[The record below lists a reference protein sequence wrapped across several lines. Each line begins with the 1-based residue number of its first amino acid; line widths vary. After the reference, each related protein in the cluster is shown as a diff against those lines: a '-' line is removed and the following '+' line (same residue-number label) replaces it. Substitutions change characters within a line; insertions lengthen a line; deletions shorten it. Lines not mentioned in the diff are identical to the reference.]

1 MACHEGF
8 SKRNQTDFQIPTTGD
23 EVKNRRNT
31 LLLAAGIADFKEVG
45 LFLSIVASK
54 ASIKLGIPAS

>member
-1 MACHEGF
+1 VACHEGF
-8 SKRNQTDFQIPTTGD
+8 SEQNQTDFQILTTGD

-45 LFLSIVASK
+45 LLNFTKSMFFDYY
-54 ASIKLGIPAS
+54 

>member
-1 MACHEGF
+1 VACHEGF

-45 LFLSIVASK
+45 LFLRNH
-54 ASIKLGIPAS
+54 L